1 MYGQMPAGRG
11 QETEIFPAC
20 AAHARMLGLPAKL
33 APREFDSSIGVVA
46 VVYKPCPTTICP
58 LTTRQRRRIIW
69 RASSDPSASK
79 GSRRSTTGLWARP
92 FPSGAAEQTS
102 TLETFCAQQQ
112 TAESERPCYNCYEIC
127 FQRICHH
134 GRFRRGPKI
143 GSDMM
148 GCLSPR
154 SSSVTLTHPYSAG
167 PCHAHAKP
175 CGGAEAFKG
184 SMLRRPRSVS
194 CLWRPELTHYST
206 LHFFRYIAF
215 ATGSGWMRQGKEG
228 AVHGPVLHLHAR
240 YVGRPRTL

>member
-33 APREFDSSIGVVA
+33 APREFYSSIGVVA

-127 FQRICHH
+127 FQRLCHH

-148 GCLSPR
+148 GWLSPR
-154 SSSVTLTHPYSAG
+154 SSSVTLTHTHIQCWSM

-184 SMLRRPRSVS
+184 GSMLRPPV
-194 CLWRPELTHYST
+194 P
-206 LHFFRYIAF
+206 FRAF
-215 ATGSGWMRQGKEG
+215 G
-228 AVHGPVLHLHAR
+228 AP
-240 YVGRPRTL
+240 PN

>member
-33 APREFDSSIGVVA
+33 APREFYSSIGVVA

-102 TLETFCAQQQ
+102 TLEKFCSAADCRVREALLQLL
-112 TAESERPCYNCYEIC
+112 PY
-127 FQRICHH
+127 QRNI
-134 GRFRRGPKI
+134 RWRNQNQR
-143 GSDMM
+143 D
-148 GCLSPR
+148 
-154 SSSVTLTHPYSAG
+154 
-167 PCHAHAKP
+167 KP
-175 CGGAEAFKG
+175 N
-184 SMLRRPRSVS
+184 MLRKTLILLLVSLEMLLGTPFHATVNILYDFLLEIRRDLSV
-194 CLWRPELTHYST
+194 CTPETVS
-206 LHFFRYIAF
+206 
-215 ATGSGWMRQGKEG
+215 
-228 AVHGPVLHLHAR
+228 
-240 YVGRPRTL
+240 